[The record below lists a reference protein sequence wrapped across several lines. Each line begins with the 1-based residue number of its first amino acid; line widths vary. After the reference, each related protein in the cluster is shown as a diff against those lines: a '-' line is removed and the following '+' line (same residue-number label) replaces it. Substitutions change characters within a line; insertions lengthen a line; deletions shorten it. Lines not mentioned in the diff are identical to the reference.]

1 MNIAPSPSPSPLRP
15 ADVVGI
21 IHPAIDAHTLGGAYI
36 AQQLRDCGVTVAV
49 GDGPVSEALMD
60 PLAEQNL
67 LLLRRWLARHRVS
80 HLGYSYRL
88 DPENGLRLY
97 SALLATLRRARLL
110 HEHGGPLRGLY
121 FAGLPATCELVV
133 RAHGHRVVAFRGD
146 EAVEDTLELLGVPPD
161 RIPTA
166 LADSAGYDRLRR
178 QFGETLVR
186 RREYLAVS
194 APDRGGADYPEYGSL
209 RDTLE
214 ARLASSR
221 ARHLPPLTRA
231 HCGPYLEDRREA
243 LRLYEDWAR
252 ALARNGLLDVLSIGS
267 SQLTQS
273 NFGGHWSGKANG
285 GGVPI
290 NSVEE
295 FRRIRESAYPMLVRT
310 YAGTRDVPY
319 LSSVYETAL
328 NTAWHALS
336 FWWFNQIDGRGPN
349 SVRKNLAQHFETMRL
364 VARYGKPL
372 EANVAH
378 HFSFRGADDV
388 SAVLATVLAAR
399 AAKLHGIG
407 VFIYQCM
414 LNTPKFTWGVQDLA
428 KARATLALLRPLEDA
443 RFRVVLQP
451 RAGLAYFSSDEER
464 ARGQLAAVTALMD
477 DIEPGNEMSPP
488 IIHVVSYTEG
498 TRLADPPAID
508 ESIRITRQALADYR
522 ALRRS
527 GEAVGSAIEEDVAH
541 RTAEIVEQ
549 VRALVRTAE
558 SYLPQPYSAE
568 GFYRL
573 FRAGA
578 FAVPDLWEGREEF
591 AAAASQRT
599 RVIGGRV
606 AVVGDSGAPLP
617 VEERVGR
624 LRRALR
630 ETAVL

>member
-221 ARHLPPLTRA
+221 ARHLRS
-231 HCGPYLEDRREA
+231 E
-243 LRLYEDWAR
+243 
-252 ALARNGLLDVLSIGS
+252 
-267 SQLTQS
+267 
-273 NFGGHWSGKANG
+273 
-285 GGVPI
+285 
-290 NSVEE
+290 SV
-295 FRRIRESAYPMLVRT
+295 V
-310 YAGTRDVPY
+310 
-319 LSSVYETAL
+319 
-328 NTAWHALS
+328 
-336 FWWFNQIDGRGPN
+336 
-349 SVRKNLAQHFETMRL
+349 
-364 VARYGKPL
+364 
-372 EANVAH
+372 
-378 HFSFRGADDV
+378 
-388 SAVLATVLAAR
+388 
-399 AAKLHGIG
+399 
-407 VFIYQCM
+407 
-414 LNTPKFTWGVQDLA
+414 
-428 KARATLALLRPLEDA
+428 
-443 RFRVVLQP
+443 
-451 RAGLAYFSSDEER
+451 
-464 ARGQLAAVTALMD
+464 
-477 DIEPGNEMSPP
+477 
-488 IIHVVSYTEG
+488 
-498 TRLADPPAID
+498 
-508 ESIRITRQALADYR
+508 
-522 ALRRS
+522 
-527 GEAVGSAIEEDVAH
+527 
-541 RTAEIVEQ
+541 
-549 VRALVRTAE
+549 
-558 SYLPQPYSAE
+558 
-568 GFYRL
+568 
-573 FRAGA
+573 
-578 FAVPDLWEGREEF
+578 
-591 AAAASQRT
+591 
-599 RVIGGRV
+599 
-606 AVVGDSGAPLP
+606 
-617 VEERVGR
+617 
-624 LRRALR
+624 
-630 ETAVL
+630 